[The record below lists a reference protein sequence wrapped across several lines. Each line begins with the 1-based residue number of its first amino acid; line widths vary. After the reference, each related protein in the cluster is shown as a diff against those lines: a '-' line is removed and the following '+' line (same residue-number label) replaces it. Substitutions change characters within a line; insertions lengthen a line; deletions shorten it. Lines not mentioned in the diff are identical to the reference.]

1 MLCCVMILTIVFSCW
16 YQVLKVL
23 YQHLLTLWFLGP
35 MILAHYFIA
44 QTKQLYGLSLSFRL
58 AKIFEKKQ
66 RLFINCC
73 LKKHIIFYF
82 LNQITMIVSA
92 WGIKLGN
99 CYGWKVIGW
108 WKWLSWTSN
117 QSLTMNV
124 FGLQSPL
131 KVSGGLTA
139 EQETALL
146 VGQPPGTVIK
156 AITAQVI
163 QTPQGPRIVLQGLT
177 GADFTPQQLA
187 LVQHQVKQ
195 QLLKGQS
202 K

>member
-1 MLCCVMILTIVFSCW
+1 MEIAFLYKQSTI
-16 YQVLKVL
+16 
-23 YQHLLTLWFLGP
+23 
-35 MILAHYFIA
+35 
-44 QTKQLYGLSLSFRL
+44 
-58 AKIFEKKQ
+58 
-66 RLFINCC
+66 
-73 LKKHIIFYF
+73 
-82 LNQITMIVSA
+82 
-92 WGIKLGN
+92 
-99 CYGWKVIGW
+99 
-108 WKWLSWTSN
+108 
-117 QSLTMNV
+117 TMNV

-195 QLLKGQS
+195 QLLKGQLYYNIMLNLYW
-202 K
+202 

>member
-1 MLCCVMILTIVFSCW
+1 MEIAFLYKQSTI
-16 YQVLKVL
+16 
-23 YQHLLTLWFLGP
+23 
-35 MILAHYFIA
+35 
-44 QTKQLYGLSLSFRL
+44 
-58 AKIFEKKQ
+58 
-66 RLFINCC
+66 
-73 LKKHIIFYF
+73 
-82 LNQITMIVSA
+82 
-92 WGIKLGN
+92 
-99 CYGWKVIGW
+99 
-108 WKWLSWTSN
+108 
-117 QSLTMNV
+117 TMNV

-195 QLLKGQS
+195 QLLKGQLYYNIMLNL
-202 K
+202 